1 MTTSRPGVLRRS
13 RSSPRCRHVALPPSS
28 RHWKRAHWLGY
39 IEPRRFAAN
48 ASLYRPQGQGCS
60 GVPTPGRVQA
70 RHRWASSGTCSA
82 SMRSTTLGVAAS
94 SATRAS
100 HWSTITPLWTRA
112 VNAGAYASVE
122 SSPEMGQLHCGSSP
136 SVQQP
141 RPRALVQS
149 GLYALVDQAVKPT
162 TAPRRRP
169 HRRARRRTRPRRG
182 SGPIGRR
189 GRNRLRTAC
198 RRGPGRCSPRRS
210 GPSS

>member
-1 MTTSRPGVLRRS
+1 VGVDLWNDHLPTGGPASFPIISTLSACRPT
-13 RSSPRCRHVALPPSS
+13 ASS

-100 HWSTITPLWTRA
+100 HWSTITPLWTRD
-112 VNAGAYASVE
+112 VDRASVRAGVK
-122 SSPEMGQLHCGSSP
+122 SWPDVG
-136 SVQQP
+136 QP
-141 RPRALVQS
+141 R
-149 GLYALVDQAVKPT
+149 Y
-162 TAPRRRP
+162 RRRP
-169 HRRARRRTRPRRG
+169 AAGHRAPAAGHR
-182 SGPIGRR
+182 GRR
-189 GRNRLRTAC
+189 PAA
-198 RRGPGRCSPRRS
+198 PGSSASARSPS
-210 GPSS
+210 PPSSATGSALRAPSWWATPPTGSPPAGEPA

>member
-1 MTTSRPGVLRRS
+1 LICGMTTSRPGVLRRS

-39 IEPRRFAAN
+39 LEPRRFAAN

-100 HWSTITPLWTRA
+100 HWSTITPLWTRD
-112 VNAGAYASVE
+112 VDRASVRAGVK
-122 SSPEMGQLHCGSSP
+122 SWPDVG
-136 SVQQP
+136 QP
-141 RPRALVQS
+141 R
-149 GLYALVDQAVKPT
+149 Y
-162 TAPRRRP
+162 RRRP
-169 HRRARRRTRPRRG
+169 AAGHRAPAAGHR
-182 SGPIGRR
+182 GRR
-189 GRNRLRTAC
+189 PAA
-198 RRGPGRCSPRRS
+198 PGSSASARSPS
-210 GPSS
+210 PPSSATGSALRAPSWWATPPTGSPPAGEPA